1 MTGWNFQS
9 ALVPVTGAASGIGLA
24 VCRRLREEGGT
35 PLLLDRDAARLTAA
49 VADIYAGDADAS
61 RFGYQVD
68 VSDAAAVNACFD
80 RIRQEHG
87 LITHSV
93 ASAGIVGPGH
103 VLSLSDEDWRRV
115 IGVNLDGVMFFCRA
129 AARHLAERRG
139 GAMVNMASI
148 AGQAAKHSRASY
160 SASKAAVVNL
170 TRALAMDMGEYGVR
184 VNAVA
189 PGVIDTPMQ
198 TGGSIG
204 IAGRGAIKRMGE
216 AEEVANAVLF
226 LLSDLASYVTG
237 HTLAVDGGVSATY
250 A

>member
-1 MTGWNFQS
+1 
-9 ALVPVTGAASGIGLA
+9 
-24 VCRRLREEGGT
+24 
-35 PLLLDRDAARLTAA
+35 
-49 VADIYAGDADAS
+49 
-61 RFGYQVD
+61 
-68 VSDAAAVNACFD
+68 
-80 RIRQEHG
+80 
-87 LITHSV
+87 
-93 ASAGIVGPGH
+93 
-103 VLSLSDEDWRRV
+103 
-115 IGVNLDGVMFFCRA
+115 
-129 AARHLAERRG
+129 
-139 GAMVNMASI
+139 MVNMASI

-204 IAGRGAIKRMGE
+204 IAGRGALKRMGE